1 MSLTGKNTL
10 TFIFL
15 IAGFILLIIPVNSLP
30 LQVLTQVSYVIFS
43 PVIKVQREVEEEVE
57 KSIMLFE
64 NFKGDLRLITRLKK
78 LQEEN
83 AVLQKELQSYKT
95 LVAKLEKD
103 LDFYFK
109 SEAKYA
115 ISKIIFYDPSGND
128 RFFIIRGGMNKGIK
142 RGSLVVSQGIVVGI
156 VDEVYL
162 TTSKVI
168 TLFNEKC
175 SLPVKVKLLDK
186 VYIYKGGFPEG
197 RLLYVDIEDAVPL
210 GGEVYYKD
218 LTLRI
223 PEFPVG
229 TITRVSYQNNPFFKD
244 VRVKPLISPRE
255 VEFVVV
261 FLEE

>member
-1 MSLTGKNTL
+1 MSISGKNTL

-15 IAGFILLIIPVNSLP
+15 IVGLALLIIPMNSLP
-30 LQVLTQVSYVIFS
+30 LRFLTQISYVILS
-43 PVIKVQREVEEEVE
+43 PVIKIQREVEEEVE
-57 KSIMLFE
+57 KSIMLYE
-64 NFKGDLRLITRLKK
+64 NFKGNLRLITK
-78 LQEEN
+78 LRKLEQEN
-83 AVLQKELQSYKT
+83 AVLEREIQSYRA
-95 LVAKLEKD
+95 LIGKLEKD

-109 SEAKYA
+109 TEAKYT

-128 RFFIIRGGMNKGIK
+128 RFFIIRGGIDKGIK
-142 RGSLVVSQGIVVGI
+142 KGSLVVSQGVVLGI

-175 SLPVKVKLLDK
+175 SLPVKVELLDK

-210 GGEVYYKD
+210 GGRVYYKD
-218 LTLRI
+218 LTLKI
-223 PEFPVG
+223 PEFPIG
-229 TITRVSYQNNPFFKD
+229 TITKVSFQNNPFFKD
-244 VRVKPLISPRE
+244 VRVRPLLSPRE
-255 VEFVVV
+255 TEFVVV

>member
-1 MSLTGKNTL
+1 MNIVGKNGLTL
-10 TFIFL
+10 IFL
-15 IAGFILLIIPVNSLP
+15 ITGLILLVIPPNSSP
-30 LQVLTQVSYVIFS
+30 LQFLTQISYIIFS
-43 PVIKVQREVEEEVE
+43 PVIKIQREVEEEVE

-64 NFKGDLRLITRLKK
+64 NFKDNLRLITKLKK

-83 AVLQKELQSYKT
+83 AILKVKLRSYKT
-95 LVAKLEKD
+95 LITKLEKD

-109 SEAKYA
+109 SEAKYT

-128 RFFIIRGGMNKGIK
+128 RFFIIRGGVNRGIK
-142 RGSLVVSQGIVVGI
+142 RGSLVVSRGVVLGV

-168 TLFNEKC
+168 TLFNEKS
-175 SLPVKVKLLDK
+175 SLPAKVDLLDK
-186 VYIYKGGFPEG
+186 LYIYKGDFPEG
-197 RLLYVDIEDAVPL
+197 RLLYVDIEDTVPF
-210 GGEVYYKD
+210 GGKVYYKD

-223 PEFPVG
+223 PEFPIG